1 MKRWTFTAPEITQIE
16 QQHDQIDFLALVYAR
31 ISWGNAPATWAQCDA
46 LLTQQWA
53 LALKYEMH
61 NIDAKRLFIQA
72 LFYKPGGDNHPD
84 GMACLT
90 CASSARFRA
99 SGFLAWSQKHN
110 SKDTNNGV

>member
-53 LALKYEMH
+53 LATQYD
-61 NIDAKRLFIQA
+61 IDDYDAQLLFIEA
-72 LFYKPGGDNHPD
+72 LFYYPKGGEQAE
-84 GMACLT
+84 GVECLM
-90 CASSARFRA
+90 ASSSA
-99 SGFLAWSQKHN
+99 
-110 SKDTNNGV
+110 